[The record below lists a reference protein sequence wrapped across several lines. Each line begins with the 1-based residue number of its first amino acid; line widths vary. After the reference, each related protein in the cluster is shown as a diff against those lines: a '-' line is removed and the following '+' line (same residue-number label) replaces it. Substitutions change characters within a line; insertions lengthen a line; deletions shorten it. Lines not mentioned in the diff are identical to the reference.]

1 MIRVKRPDSL
11 PKATDRF
18 VVVEASAGTGKT
30 YFLEHRV
37 ADLVIEGADLSQIL
51 LVTFTDKAV
60 AELRLRIRDL
70 LDRLARATEDSDTSL
85 ASGSGPVPTFDSD
98 SASASGSAPTAS
110 RATTEEASA
119 TPTAPTAKRSP
130 KSGPISVPMATAT
143 GPVGVTEVLAERSNL
158 IPFNAAIAKSLGLE
172 RTAPAAND
180 SRLVREANA
189 AASMITEVTAAAF
202 AAAIAPPRARRP
214 SEPGATS
221 WSLDDAAKK
230 RLRDAVTAFDH
241 APIFTIHGFCYR
253 ILVEDAFA
261 AQRLFEQTQVA
272 DEVAFDA
279 AFLSLLR
286 ERFANV
292 EPDRSLLA
300 AYLSRGDTVD
310 KLRALLLQCARKDA
324 APRITYTPETAIELG
339 QALQVVFG
347 SSVARDALLEKLA
360 FKGTDK
366 RYGPGWIQHV
376 ARCVEEWDGTAPGVF
391 VMCDAIRRP
400 IGSKANPGPK
410 LLERVV
416 KVPQLAP
423 IADILRRA
431 IAMTS
436 LDEACASVML
446 PHVLERIGRDK
457 AENGMFDYNDMLQ
470 LVRDALRGPRGA
482 DLAARL
488 RARTPWVMIDEFQDT
503 DPVQWEIF
511 RTVWMDDAARG
522 LTIVGDPKQAIYGF
536 RGADVA
542 TYLDAREEL
551 EQRGATR
558 VDLDVNRRSTAPMVD
573 ALNKILLA
581 DGISPLLDQAI
592 RYDHPVAASGDVE
605 LLAPRAPITVFQML
619 GEGRREESRQAL
631 AAAIGLEIDKLR
643 AHPPAWQHRGAQPV
657 FTLGHCMVLTRTNV
671 ESDTVAQ
678 ALRARGIACALV
690 EGDRLFETREAHE
703 LADVLAAVAAPRDRS
718 ARMRAL
724 RTRYFDVAWNDLM
737 RIVDAPDHHPL
748 IARLFDWA
756 SLASKRA
763 YEALFRRVVEDS
775 RFAER
780 ALVLG
785 GGERA
790 IINTWHMIELMLEEV
805 ARSRSDLHELVTQLR
820 RWITDGSDL
829 PDDRD
834 VQRAETDTDAVK
846 ILTVHKA
853 KGLEAPYVFLY
864 GGASPPRA
872 SAVHT
877 LRDRGRRALVVG
889 PQDDAIQKQLDAE
902 ADAENQRL
910 AYVALTRA
918 KVRMYL
924 PHYPENVVDAR
935 SMYWAIQRCLAPLA
949 FRKDRLLEIV
959 DVTMG
964 GTGAPPAPLDALA
977 NFQPPTMPGELAT
990 ASAISGARAGLAML
1004 SYTRLAK
1011 ELDAAAIE
1019 PGELPVA
1026 IDPAEF
1032 DAEPAS
1038 APAAVIAPNELP
1050 PGIDSGLFLHDL
1062 FEAADLALLRDR
1074 DLVAWTAEP
1083 SVTAMIVE
1091 HARERGIAATYHAH
1105 GARLV
1110 HHTLTAPVQV
1120 VGREPLPPLIAATA
1134 FAREVEFAYPIPGG
1148 TSSRDGRPRG
1158 LVKGFIDALVAYD
1171 DELWVLD
1178 YKSDVLAG
1186 DPAATAEDHARSH
1199 YTIQHRLYT
1208 LAAAR
1213 FRGQRR
1219 LAGMLYSFVR
1229 YGITVALPVDDD
1241 KLAEWTSWLANLRTE
1256 L

>member
-1 MIRVKRPDSL
+1 MSPAAITR
-11 PKATDRF
+11 
-18 VVVEASAGTGKT
+18 EAPRHKPVTTSSEAALMAA
-30 YFLEHRV
+30 LER
-37 ADLVIEGADLSQIL
+37 S
-51 LVTFTDKAV
+51 
-60 AELRLRIRDL
+60 
-70 LDRLARATEDSDTSL
+70 
-85 ASGSGPVPTFDSD
+85 
-98 SASASGSAPTAS
+98 
-110 RATTEEASA
+110 
-119 TPTAPTAKRSP
+119 TAPTTSEAALMAALQRS
-130 KSGPISVPMATAT
+130 
-143 GPVGVTEVLAERSNL
+143 
-158 IPFNAAIAKSLGLE
+158 
-172 RTAPAAND
+172 TAPTTSEAALMAARQKSANLCAAPANPGAG
-180 SRLVREANA
+180 LVPTLSARPPIADTTWTLDA
-189 AASMITEVTAAAF
+189 AA
-202 AAAIAPPRARRP
+202 R
-214 SEPGATS
+214 
-221 WSLDDAAKK
+221 K

-286 ERFANV
+286 ERFANI
-292 EPDRSLLA
+292 EPDRSLLS

-310 KLRALLLQCARKDA
+310 KLRNLLLQCARKDA
-324 APRITYTPETAIELG
+324 PPRISYTPEA
-339 QALQVVFG
+339 ALEIGEALRAVFG
-347 SSVARDALLEKLA
+347 SSVARDALLERLS

-366 RYGPGWIQHV
+366 RFGPGWIQHV
-376 ARCVEEWDGTAPGVF
+376 AKCAEDWDGTAPGVF
-391 VMCDAIRRP
+391 AMCDAIRRP
-400 IGSKANPGPK
+400 LGSKSTPGPN
-410 LLERVV
+410 LLSRLV
-416 KVPQLAP
+416 KVPALAP

-431 IAMTS
+431 IHMTS
-436 LDEACASVML
+436 LDEACAAVML

-470 LVRDALRGPRGA
+470 LVRDALRGPRGPE
-482 DLAARL
+482 LAARL
-488 RARTPWVMIDEFQDT
+488 RERTPWVMIDEFQDT

-542 TYLDAREEL
+542 TYLDARDEL
-551 EQRGATR
+551 EARGATR
-558 VDLDVNRRSTAPMVD
+558 VDLDINRRSTAPMVE
-573 ALNKILLA
+573 AVNKILLA
-581 DGISPLLDQAI
+581 DGISPLLDQTI

-605 LLAPRAPITVFQML
+605 LLLPRAPITVFQMV
-619 GEGRREESRQAL
+619 GDGKREESRQAL
-631 AAAIGLEIDKLR
+631 AVAIGLEIDKLR
-643 AHPPAWQHRGAQPV
+643 AHPPAWQSRGSEPA

-690 EGDRLFETREAHE
+690 EGNRLFETREAHE

-737 RIVDAPDHHPL
+737 RVVDAPDHHPL

-756 SLASKRA
+756 ALASKRA

-790 IINTWHMIELMLEEV
+790 IINTWHMIELLLEAV

-853 KGLEAPYVFLY
+853 KGLEAPYVFFY
-864 GGASPPRA
+864 GCASPPRA

-877 LRDRGRRALVVG
+877 LRDRGTRSLVVG
-889 PQDDAIQKQLDAE
+889 PQDEAIQKQLDAE
-902 ADAENQRL
+902 EDAENQRL

-918 KVRMYL
+918 KIRMYL
-924 PHYPENVVDAR
+924 PRYPEGVVDERA
-935 SMYWAIQRCLAPLA
+935 MYWPIQRCVVPLA
-949 FRKDRLLEIV
+949 HRRDSSLEVV
-959 DVTMG
+959 DVVMG
-964 GTGAPPAPLDALA
+964 GTGARPAPADALADFVPPPLDARVRSNDMHTTTDVA
-977 NFQPPTMPGELAT
+977 AFGAPPPRGLVP
-990 ASAISGARAGLAML
+990 ISGARAGLAML
-1004 SYTRLAK
+1004 SYTRLGK

-1038 APAAVIAPNELP
+1038 PPVAVIAPDELP

-1062 FEAADLALLRDR
+1062 FEATDLDLIRAR
-1074 DLVAWTAEP
+1074 DLVGWAAEP
-1083 SVTAMIVE
+1083 SVIEMLVD
-1091 HARERGIAATYHAH
+1091 HGRERGIGAAYHAH
-1105 GARLV
+1105 AARLV
-1110 HHTLTAPVQV
+1110 HHTLTAPIPI
-1120 VGREPLPPLIAATA
+1120 VGRESLPALVEATA
-1134 FAREVEFAYPIPGG
+1134 FAREVEFAYPIPGAHG
-1148 TSSRDGRPRG
+1148 SSGRPRG

-1186 DPAATAEDHARSH
+1186 DPAQTAEDHARSH
-1199 YTIQHRLYT
+1199 YTIQQRLYAI
-1208 LAAAR
+1208 AADR
-1213 FRGQRR
+1213 LRGERR
-1219 LAGMLYSFVR
+1219 LAGMLFSFVR
-1229 YGITVALPVDDD
+1229 YGITIALPVDDV

-1256 L
+1256 EST